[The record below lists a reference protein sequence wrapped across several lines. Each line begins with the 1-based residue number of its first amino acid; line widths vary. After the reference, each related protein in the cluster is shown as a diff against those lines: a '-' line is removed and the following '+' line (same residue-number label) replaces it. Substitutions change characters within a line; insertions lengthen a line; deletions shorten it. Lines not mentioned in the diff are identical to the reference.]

1 MANSTQVSITK
12 TEKEWEVIKSV
23 LAPDG
28 EKFLQKISLHIRKSV
43 LKIKADMDKLPDS
56 KEYDITGPVVKRPY
70 VDNAI
75 LADIKLISVKTGIPE
90 SVIIN
95 RIIITPLLQSQ
106 P

>member
-12 TEKEWEVIKSV
+12 TKKEWEIIQAA

-28 EKFLQKISLHIRKSV
+28 EKFLHKVSLHIRKSV
-43 LKIKADMDKLPDS
+43 LKIKADIDKLPDS

-70 VDNAI
+70 IDNAI
-75 LADIKLISVKTGIPE
+75 LSDIKLISLKTGIPE

-95 RIIITPLLQSQ
+95 RIIITPLLQSK